1 MVAVEME
8 VRVVAGCIVADEEYE
23 EVDAEVVVIVTV
35 TVEDNA
41 VKGAVEEVDVDE
53 MAGVVAAKVIKNGIF
68 RNDKML

>member
-1 MVAVEME
+1 ME